1 MDKKSPRPLVLF
13 GIKGQTFSCFF
24 ITTEGVY
31 LKIIRPLKG
40 MSNQWDVS
48 NSIKRKLKFKAWAVL
63 INVL

>member
-1 MDKKSPRPLVLF
+1 MDKKVQGLWFFLVS
-13 GIKGQTFSCFF
+13 KDKHSAVFF